1 MQDWNSAQYLKFEKQ
16 RTRPSLDL
24 AKNIPLTCP
33 NHIIDIGCGPGNS
46 TAILKSVFPDADILG
61 VDNSESM
68 LKKGPRKSPGPYVS
82 ILQCGNGFG
91 KKSMSATMSFFS
103 TACIQWIPNH
113 RDLIRNLLN
122 LLTENGVL
130 AVQIPMSNQE
140 PLFQIIYDVIA
151 QPRWGFAATNF
162 RTSATLTPDEYFHI
176 LSDFSSDFDLWET
189 AYYHRMPNRQA
200 LLEWVKGTRLRPYLN
215 ALDKAAAEEFEQ
227 EILTRA
233 VKAYPVQPN
242 GEIVFRFNRFFF
254 TATR

>member
-68 LKKGPRKSPGPYVS
+68 LKKARANHPDLMFRYCNVEMDLEKIHERYDVV
-82 ILQCGNGFG
+82 
-91 KKSMSATMSFFS
+91 FS
-103 TACIQWIPNH
+103 NACIQWIPNH

-176 LSDFSSDFDLWET
+176 LSDFSSNFDLWET

-215 ALDKAAAEEFEQ
+215 ALDKVAAEEFEQ
-227 EILTRA
+227 EILARA

>member
-68 LKKGPRKSPGPYVS
+68 LKKACANHPDLMFRYCNVEMDLEKIHERYDVV
-82 ILQCGNGFG
+82 
-91 KKSMSATMSFFS
+91 FS
-103 TACIQWIPNH
+103 NACIQWIPNH

-189 AYYHRMPNRQA
+189 AYYHRMPNHQA

-227 EILTRA
+227 EILARA

-242 GEIVFRFNRFFF
+242 GGIVFRFNRFFF